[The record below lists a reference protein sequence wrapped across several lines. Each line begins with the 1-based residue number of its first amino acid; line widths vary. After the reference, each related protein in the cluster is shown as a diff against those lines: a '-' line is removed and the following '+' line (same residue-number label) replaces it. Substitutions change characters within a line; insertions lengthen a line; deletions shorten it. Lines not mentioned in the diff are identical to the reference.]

1 MRIMLAYILL
11 FIAFSVNA
19 QKAARHVENG
29 NGYYQQ
35 KEFAKAKDEYDKAL
49 QKDKTDAVAQFNS
62 GNASHQLKK
71 YEEASKSYEAA
82 AAATGDP
89 ALKAQAL
96 YNQGLSYIRQNKLP
110 EAIEAF
116 KRSLRLNPDDTD
128 ARENLQKALKELK
141 QQQQKSSDK
150 QNDKNKKKPK
160 DKDQPQTP
168 KTKLSKEEAEKL
180 LNDLQKEEKNLQKQ
194 VQKKNQSA
202 RQLKDW

>member
-1 MRIMLAYILL
+1 MRIMLTYVVLL
-11 FIAFSVNA
+11 ITISVNA
-19 QKAARHVENG
+19 QKAAQYVERG
-29 NGYYQQ
+29 NEHYRQ
-35 KEFAKAKDEYDKAL
+35 KEFAKAKGEYDKAVE
-49 QKDKTDAVAQFNS
+49 KDKMNAVAQFNS

-71 YEEASKSYEAA
+71 YEEASKSYAAA
-82 AAATGDP
+82 AAATSDQV
-89 ALKAQAL
+89 LKAQAL
-96 YNQGLSYIRQNKLP
+96 YNQGLSFIRQNKLP

-116 KRSLRLNPDDTD
+116 KKSLRLNPDDTD
-128 ARENLQKALKELK
+128 ARENLQKALKELR
-141 QQQQKSSDK
+141 QQQEKSSDK

-160 DKDQPQTP
+160 DKEQPQKP